1 MGILRISL
9 FGSVRVAYG
18 NYQEIIKL
26 TRASQLLLAYLVLQ
40 RNRLHPRDALLDLF
54 WSDYGP
60 DRARNCLNTAL
71 WRLRRA
77 LEPLGKDQYAYL
89 INSHT
94 GDIGFN
100 PEANCWLD
108 VAVFENLAD
117 RVLKEPI
124 ESVTAAQ
131 VQELEKVLALY
142 TGDLLEGVYEEW
154 ALVAR
159 EYQRLLYIRCL
170 DYLMRYF
177 HCQAA
182 YHKGIEYGKAILI
195 LDPLREEVHRSLMQ
209 LYMECGQRSLAVRQ
223 YETCRQQLLGELGI
237 QPMEETKALYS
248 RVTGTHPSSPAG
260 GKEDP
265 SVPVS
270 LDSELKLILR
280 ELHQTG
286 KNLEMANHQFGQ
298 ILQQLEKYSSSH
310 FG

>member
-18 NYQEIIKL
+18 NCREIIKL
-26 TRASQLLLAYLVLQ
+26 TRSSQLLLAYLVLQ

-77 LEPLGKDQYAYL
+77 LEPLGKDQSTYL
-89 INSHT
+89 ITSHT

-124 ESVTAAQ
+124 ESVTAGQ
-131 VQELEKVLALY
+131 VQELEKVLTLY
-142 TGDLLEGVYEEW
+142 TGDLLEGVYEDW
-154 ALVAR
+154 ALIAR
-159 EYQRLLYIRCL
+159 EYQRLLYIRSL

-177 HCQAA
+177 HCKAA

-195 LDPLREEVHRSLMQ
+195 LDPLREDVHRSLVQ
-209 LYMECGQRSLAVRQ
+209 LYMESGQRSLAVRQ
-223 YETCRQQLLGELGI
+223 YETCRKQLLDELGI
-237 QPMEETKALYS
+237 QPMEETRALYS
-248 RVTGTHPSSPAG
+248 RLTGPHSPSQASRPD
-260 GKEDP
+260 DP
-265 SVPVS
+265 SLFVFPNG
-270 LDSELKLILR
+270 ELKQILR

-286 KNLEMANHQFGQ
+286 KSLEMANQQFGQ

-310 FG
+310 FD